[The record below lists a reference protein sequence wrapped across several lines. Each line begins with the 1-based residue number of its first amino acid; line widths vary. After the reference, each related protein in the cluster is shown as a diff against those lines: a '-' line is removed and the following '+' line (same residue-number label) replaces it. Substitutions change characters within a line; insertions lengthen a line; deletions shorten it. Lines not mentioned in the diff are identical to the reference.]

1 MRARPLRLTA
11 SPTWAVRVH
20 GLAFTVAVIVCLA
33 LKPIHTFS
41 APAFTAAV
49 ATTAVVCR
57 LFARVPVPLVLPVA
71 IAALAL
77 VWDPLGSRM
86 FNADGPVATVVQTGT
101 VWPECFVLLIGARLV
116 SEWSRLAH
124 DRQTAFALAGPSM
137 STEQSVTA
145 AALTGA
151 ALAILTFSLAPTPD
165 GTLSVLSVGGLL
177 QSALRGATSVHV
189 AILFAAG
196 TALAL
201 IGSGFVR
208 CWREWQA
215 FLRLRRAARTSVPA
229 SAAEA
234 VDWVADQA
242 GGYNGTATAIGLA
255 SLLGTAATDLRTDAL
270 AVQHDAARQF
280 LRRLLGLLPLLGFLG
295 TIVGLAA
302 AIAGLPH
309 GLSGGVDLTASL
321 GGLAIKFETTFL
333 GLTAYLIGSLLTN
346 FLDRLEADAG
356 AGLLQL
362 AEAIND
368 ARA

>member
-1 MRARPLRLTA
+1 MTTQPVRLIA
-11 SPTWAVRVH
+11 SPTWTVRVY
-20 GLAFTVAVIVCLA
+20 GLAFTVSVIVCLA
-33 LKPIHTFS
+33 LKPTHTFS
-41 APAFTAAV
+41 ALAFTAAV

-71 IAALAL
+71 ITAIAL

-86 FNADGPVATVVQTGT
+86 FNAEGPVATAVQAAAI
-101 VWPECFVLLIGARLV
+101 WPECFVLLIGARLI
-116 SEWSRLAH
+116 SEWSRQAH
-124 DRQTAFALAGPSM
+124 DRQATLALAGPSM
-137 STEQSVTA
+137 TTEQSVTA

-151 ALAILTFSLAPTPD
+151 ALAILTFSLVPLPD
-165 GTLSVLSVGGLL
+165 GAPSALSVSGLL

-189 AILFAAG
+189 AILFASG

-201 IGSGFVR
+201 IGGGFVR
-208 CWREWQA
+208 CWREWRA
-215 FLRLRRAARTSVPA
+215 FLRLRRAARTSVLP
-229 SAAEA
+229 SAADA
-234 VDWVADQA
+234 ADWVADQA
-242 GGYNGTATAIGLA
+242 DGYASTATAIYLAGL
-255 SLLGTAATDLRTDAL
+255 LTGTESDLRTDAA
-270 AVQHDAARQF
+270 AVHHDAARQF

-346 FLDRLEADAG
+346 LLDRLEADAG

-362 AEAIND
+362 AEAINH
-368 ARA
+368 ARD